1 MSLREL
7 LNAPEDDVISEH
19 METDL
24 LTVNESADPE
34 LAAREFADY
43 DFPALPVIDD
53 RGRFVGII
61 RTEEMLDVVEEE
73 EVSEDILKSAG
84 VTFTDVEVSRSSAIP
99 ESSVSRRLHHPVGDA
114 QARLRPRG
122 RGGPPNHDRQ

>member
-53 RGRFVGII
+53 RGRLVGII

-122 RGGPPNHDRQ
+122 RGGPPHHDRQ